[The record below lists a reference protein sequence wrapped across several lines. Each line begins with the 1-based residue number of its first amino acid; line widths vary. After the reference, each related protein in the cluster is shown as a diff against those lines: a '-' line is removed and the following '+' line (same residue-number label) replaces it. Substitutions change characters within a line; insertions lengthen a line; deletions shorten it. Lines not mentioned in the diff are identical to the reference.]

1 VKRYIV
7 ADKLHVDGQETVS
20 TESRALENCHFRTAT
35 KLRLPDVVR
44 GHFAAYRKI
53 ANASHPADHRNLRQ
67 IAKRGSAAC
76 VEEAASQGARNL
88 LSERSD
94 IREVAQA
101 MPGGDFQN
109 RTSAPPATEATDLP
123 PAPVIAPSPA
133 TTATTASIR
142 QAPIGPSPFL
152 AAESSSSPLVSAP
165 SPVPAIN
172 GDPPS
177 LPAST
182 EPSQL
187 FTASCCVA
195 VIGEHAAG
203 GVAFA

>member
-1 VKRYIV
+1 
-7 ADKLHVDGQETVS
+7 
-20 TESRALENCHFRTAT
+20 
-35 KLRLPDVVR
+35 
-44 GHFAAYRKI
+44 
-53 ANASHPADHRNLRQ
+53 
-67 IAKRGSAAC
+67 
-76 VEEAASQGARNL
+76 L

-101 MPGGDFQN
+101 MPGGEN
-109 RTSAPPATEATDLP
+109 PMSAPPATEATDLP